1 MEICKKSR
9 LRRLLSIGLLL
20 LLFSTAG
27 CGQNTGGGDSS
38 SEGTAELTPILTLTP
53 VPTLTPTPVP
63 TETAEDISYSEEQTE
78 EPTDDEGFWIEDT
91 TVYAKANVNIRTKP
105 STEEGEIVDVL
116 TAGEAVRRV
125 GYTDGW
131 SKVEINGEIYYISS
145 EYLVTDLSETEAPS
159 SEAVTPDPA
168 ASGNSNGIT
177 VCIDAGHQ
185 EYGISELEPNG
196 PGSADMKAKLTSG
209 TAGVVT
215 GKAEYQLNLE
225 VSLLLRDELQSRGY
239 QVVMIRETNSCT
251 LSNAERA
258 VYANESGADLFVR
271 IHANSSTDP
280 DMNGVLTMAPSAENP
295 YVAYLSADSIRLSQA
310 IVDGI
315 SSATGA
321 RNIGVLTTDTMTGI
335 NWCTIPVSIVEMGYM
350 SNPAE
355 DQKMSDPAYQAQI
368 VQGIANGI
376 DVYMGR

>member
-1 MEICKKSR
+1 MGICKKGR
-9 LRRLLSIGLLL
+9 FRRLLSVGLLTL
-20 LLFSTAG
+20 LLFVSVG
-27 CGQNTGGGDSS
+27 CGQNTSGEDDSS
-38 SEGTAELTPILTLTP
+38 DGTADLTSAATLA
-53 VPTLTPTPVP
+53 LTPTPTPSLTPAP
-63 TETAEDISYSEEQTE
+63 TEAPESTAQEEEQTDE
-78 EPTDDEGFWIEDT
+78 EGFLLEDT
-91 TVYAKANVNIRTKP
+91 IVYAKANVNIRTKP

-116 TAGEAVRRV
+116 TAGGAVRRV
-125 GYTDGW
+125 GYTDSW
-131 SKVEINGEIYYISS
+131 SKVEIGGEFYYISS
-145 EYLVTDLSETEAPS
+145 EYLVADLSEAEET
-159 SEAVTPDPA
+159 SESPA
-168 ASGNSNGIT
+168 ASETDVASNGIT

-196 PGSADMKAKLTSG
+196 PGSSEMKAKLTSG

-251 LSNAERA
+251 MSNAERA

-280 DMNGVLTMAPSAENP
+280 EMNGVLTMAPSAANP
-295 YVAYLSADSIRLSQA
+295 YVAYLSEDSIRLSQA

-335 NWCTIPVSIVEMGYM
+335 NWCTIPVTIVEMGYM
-350 SNPAE
+350 SNPTE
-355 DQKMSDPAYQAQI
+355 DQLMSDPAYQAQI
-368 VQGIANGI
+368 VQGIADGI
-376 DVYMGR
+376 DVYTGR